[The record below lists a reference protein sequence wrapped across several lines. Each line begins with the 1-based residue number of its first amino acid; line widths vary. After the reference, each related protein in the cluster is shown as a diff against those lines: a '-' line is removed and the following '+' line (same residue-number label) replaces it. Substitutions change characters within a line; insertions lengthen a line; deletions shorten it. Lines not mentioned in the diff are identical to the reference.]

1 MQDAQNKVAAFAL
14 SRLFPN
20 LPLSQMLSEPYS
32 SFVTKWEESEGVK
45 PDQNPSCICL
55 KAFCHYLLP
64 ELHSSIQCFNS
75 FLTNVM
81 VLLRYTPN

>member
-14 SRLFPN
+14 SRLFPD

-45 PDQNPSCICL
+45 PD
-55 KAFCHYLLP
+55 
-64 ELHSSIQCFNS
+64 
-75 FLTNVM
+75 
-81 VLLRYTPN
+81 